1 MYIVLFF
8 LKTRSKIHLD
18 SKILLPFYQLD
29 IGYTVSFRGERI
41 RRYHFF
47 PLYYICN
54 HFFSLSKSIL
64 AAFIEKCMI
73 AFSLACP
80 AFEVPDFCCFSINR
94 YEAFVKFF
102 YSILY
107 YFRRDMRSS
116 LLFVIYTLLL
126 ISSDH
131 FYREMRK
138 VRTKKE
144 KKKKKEKKTK
154 KRKKKICDANWTQYE
169 TSLLSREL
177 VKSLREGILCAI
189 VQVEEE
195 EEESIDS
202 FPFFP
207 F

>member
-8 LKTRSKIHLD
+8 FIEKRVQKFI
-18 SKILLPFYQLD
+18 SKILFPFYQLD
-29 IGYTVSFRGERI
+29 IGYRFEVNVFADTLFFR
-41 RRYHFF
+41 
-47 PLYYICN
+47 YIIYAIN
-54 HFFSLSKSIL
+54 FFSLSKSIL

-144 KKKKKEKKTK
+144 KKKKRKKNEKTK
-154 KRKKKICDANWTQYE
+154 KKKFVTQIGRS
-169 TSLLSREL
+169 TKRPCCRGNS
-177 VKSLREGILCAI
+177 
-189 VQVEEE
+189 
-195 EEESIDS
+195 
-202 FPFFP
+202 
-207 F
+207 